1 MAGKKKAV
9 KQAAK
14 KAASDGKITQKE
26 AAKVQQKAASSG
38 ANNAAAAIAKAAVNN
53 QAKIA
58 SSVQASLGITQNKNQ
73 TKASFYPQPGS
84 ATPKPGAAN
93 VTGFETQ
100 TTPWRQGQ
108 QTKTEVPIYT
118 FTQKKPTVKTTKE
131 KTNNTDTTNTD
142 TTNTDTNNTEQKP
155 IDGQT
160 EDWSDSVNNGM
171 SELEAI
177 LASQMEANAAQTDL
191 YMGMMQDMMSQMTMA
206 NQQAA
211 PQGAYAVSAYQ
222 TPAAGAQTTKEI
234 DKRKPVANDSLS
246 IGTAP
251 AKATGV
257 GLNLAI

>member
-1 MAGKKKAV
+1 MGKKKAV
-9 KQAAK
+9 KKAAK
-14 KAASDGKITQKE
+14 KAASDGRITRKE
-26 AAKVQQKAASSG
+26 AAKIQRKATSSG
-38 ANNAAAAIAKAAVNN
+38 ANNAAAAIAKAAANN

-58 SSVQASLGITQNKNQ
+58 SSVQASLGITQNKNL
-73 TKASFYPQPGS
+73 TKASFSPQPGN
-84 ATPKPGAAN
+84 ATPKAGAAN
-93 VTGFETQ
+93 VTGFQTQ

-131 KTNNTDTTNTD
+131 KTNNTNTD
-142 TTNTDTNNTEQKP
+142 ANNTNTDTNNTEQNP
-155 IDGQT
+155 VAGQT
-160 EDWSDSVNNGM
+160 EQWSDSVDNGM

-211 PQGAYAVSAYQ
+211 PQGAYAVSTYQ
-222 TPAAGAQTTKEI
+222 TPATGAQTTKEI

-246 IGTAP
+246 IGTTP